1 MLWYDVI
8 LYICIYLSIYDM
20 IFLILYK
27 NMIYDMIWYDVV
39 DKYQMLS
46 HDSWLSWLFIVGGCT
61 TDVFCFWCSTI
72 GIRNRNMGWDSVFW
86 EMICEIVGFS
96 QLAMFMFPW
105 QTVFFNIWSNSAK
118 HCWTIFICVI
128 SHYIFS
134 YRWVFPLTCSFS
146 AVTSHLDHLVRWFS
160 LDLHMVSLPELNFY
174 TITTWKQFNI
184 QYQLYFIHT

>member
-72 GIRNRNMGWDSVFW
+72 GIRNRNMGWDSVFSGNDLRNCGIFSASHVHVPMANGFFLTFGQTVPNIEPFSYVW
-86 EMICEIVGFS
+86 FPIIYSVIDGFS
-96 QLAMFMFPW
+96 HW
-105 QTVFFNIWSNSAK
+105 HV
-118 HCWTIFICVI
+118 
-128 SHYIFS
+128 
-134 YRWVFPLTCSFS
+134 
-146 AVTSHLDHLVRWFS
+146 HLVRW
-160 LDLHMVSLPELNFY
+160 LP
-174 TITTWKQFNI
+174 T
-184 QYQLYFIHT
+184 